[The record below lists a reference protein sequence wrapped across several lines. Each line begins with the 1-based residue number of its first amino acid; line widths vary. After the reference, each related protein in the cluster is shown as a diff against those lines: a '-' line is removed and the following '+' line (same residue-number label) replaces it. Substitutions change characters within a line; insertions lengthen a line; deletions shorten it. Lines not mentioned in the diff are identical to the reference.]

1 MLKQTIL
8 VFQEAGVDPDIKVMG
23 SLVRS
28 SGIKFKYKRILLE
41 EMEEAGLMPDNKI
54 LKTIEFQLKKAREI
68 ILKMVGTYFIM
79 YYNNAKFKYWNDDNK
94 NNSFSLTD
102 EIVT

>member
-1 MLKQTIL
+1 
-8 VFQEAGVDPDIKVMG
+8 MG

-79 YYNNAKFKYWNDDNK
+79 YYNNVLGVQR
-94 NNSFSLTD
+94 NSNIGMMIIKTIPS
-102 EIVT
+102 V